1 MIAII
6 FSIAGLILFVMLN
19 YFFVTKG
26 VPRIGKIIL
35 GILSLIPFIGAVAY
49 FIITIIGIFNHCH
62 LYEYANNGDK
72 FPVRDT
78 KLNRWLFDDIDWERF
93 DTIQK
98 FNAKYN
104 DSKE

>member
-6 FSIAGLILFVMLN
+6 FSIAGLIFFGIFN
-19 YFFVTKG
+19 YFFIISDTS
-26 VPRIGKIIL
+26 RIGKIIL

-78 KLNRWLFDDIDWERF
+78 KLNRWLFDDIDWEKY

-98 FNAKYN
+98 SNAKYN